1 MTATNMRT
9 TTSFSMNDS
18 REDGSGDY
26 ARSGGTATTRR
37 FRPTWLPTL
46 AAALLVPL
54 FIAAGQWQWNKASAK
69 ADLQQQFDA
78 LATGPAVQMPAAIAP
93 PEALRYRN
101 VTARGTFEPQRQ
113 ILIDN
118 RIHRQRAGFHVI
130 TPLRIEGSDVRV
142 LVNRGWIAGSGE
154 HDRVPEID
162 TPAGAVEV
170 SGQAVVPTS
179 RFFTLGEERS
189 DDTWQRVWQ
198 NLDMKRYARV
208 AGFPIQPV
216 VVQMSPDS
224 TAGGFA
230 REWPRPDDRRLT
242 NLGYALQWWSFA
254 ATTVAL
260 WLYFGFR
267 RKS

>member
-1 MTATNMRT
+1 MTPTNMRT
-9 TTSFSMNDS
+9 TTSFSMNGS
-18 REDGSGDY
+18 REDGGGNY

-37 FRPTWLPTL
+37 FRPSWLPTL

-69 ADLQQQFDA
+69 ADRQEQFNA
-78 LATGPAVQMPAAIAP
+78 RSNAPAMQIP
-93 PEALRYRN
+93 PGLVEAETLRYRQ
-101 VTARGTFEPQRQ
+101 VMVRGTYEPQHQ

-118 RIHRQRAGFHVI
+118 RMHRQRAGFHVV
-130 TPLRIEGSDVRV
+130 TPLNIEGSNVRV
-142 LVNRGWIAGSGE
+142 LVNRGWIAGQPGR
-154 HDRVPEID
+154 DRVPVVA
-162 TPAGAVEV
+162 TPTGSVWV

-179 RFFTLGEERS
+179 RFFTLKEERS
-189 DDTWQRVWQ
+189 DGTWRHVWQ
-198 NLDMKRYARV
+198 NLDMERYARE
-208 AGFPIQPV
+208 AGFPVQPV
-216 VVQMSPDS
+216 VIQMSADS
-224 TAGGFA
+224 AAGGFV